1 MWWAFVASAAL
12 SLISGSM
19 SASAARKQAQAQQNQ
34 QYMNAMLRE
43 LENEQIKEAAVKEA
57 ALIRFRANR
66 LRGSQIA
73 QQAATGV
80 VIGEG
85 SAQAVIDDT
94 QALAE
99 ADALVVAYNG
109 IAGIRSNNAAARFAR
124 MAGDNAISAGRDR
137 AYASLLSGV
146 SGALQSYSTYK
157 LMSTP
162 R

>member
-1 MWWAFVASAAL
+1 MAWQYIAAAGL
-12 SLISGSM
+12 SLLGGAM
-19 SASAARKQAQAQQNQ
+19 AASAARKQAQAQQNQ
-34 QYMNAMLRE
+34 AYMNAMLRE
-43 LENEQIKEAAVKEA
+43 LENAQIKEAAAKEA
-57 ALIRFRANR
+57 ALIRFRASR
-66 LRGSQIA
+66 YRGSQIA
-73 QQAATGV
+73 QQANAGV

-109 IAGIRSNNAAARFAR
+109 IAGIQSNSAAARFER

-146 SGALQSYSTYK
+146 SGAVQSYSTYK
-157 LMSTP
+157 ALTTTK
-162 R
+162 